1 MNIPALISSLSVVL
15 WPIKWVIE
23 LLLVGFHTALVALGM
38 DPAAGIT
45 WILSI
50 LGLVIVV
57 RSALIPVTLRMIK
70 SQRNMMQIAPQIKKI
85 QDKYKGKKDQ
95 YSREAMSRE
104 TMALYKTSGTNPL
117 SSCLPLL
124 IQMPVFLSLTA
135 TLTAAQSNKPVVG
148 LLGLNAGV
156 GGKTTL
162 AELFGKASLFGVA
175 PLHDTLQE
183 GFAHGIGWVIG
194 IAIGMIILMSATQF
208 ITQLQIMSKN
218 QTPEM
223 KASPTYRQQ
232 RVLLYILPFIFI
244 FSGFTFPLGVM
255 FYWVFGNLWTMGQ
268 QFIVIRN
275 MPNPGSDAALAR
287 EARLARRRQRRPQIA
302 AEGAGG
308 AGIGGFSI
316 VEEPKKVT
324 TQRQQPVGKNR
335 AKKSGNRK

>member
-1 MNIPALISSLSVVL
+1 MNIPAFIASISIVL

-23 LLLVGFHTALVALGM
+23 LLLVGFHYFWTAIGLNP
-38 DPAAGIT
+38 DAGIT

-57 RSALIPVTLRMIK
+57 RSALIPIFVRQIK
-70 SQRNMMQIAPQIKKI
+70 SQRKMLEIAPQIKKI

-104 TMALYKTSGTNPL
+104 TMALYKNNNANPL

-124 IQMPVFLSLTA
+124 LQMPVFLSLTA
-135 TLTAAQSNKPVVG
+135 TLTGAQAKVPVVVG
-148 LLGLNAGV
+148 LLGT
-156 GGKTTL
+156 KTADGRTL
-162 AELFGKASLFGVA
+162 AYSFGHSSLFNLA
-175 PLHDTLQE
+175 PLHDSLSTAA
-183 GFAHGIGWVIG
+183 GNGWVIG

-208 ITQLQIMSKN
+208 FTQLQIMSKN
-218 QTPEM
+218 QSPEM

-232 RVLLYILPFIFI
+232 RILLYILPFIFI

-268 QFIVIRN
+268 QFLVIRN
-275 MPNPGSDAALAR
+275 LPTPGSDAALAR

-302 AEGAGG
+302 AEGASGG
-308 AGIGGFSI
+308 GIGGFSI

-335 AKKSGNRK
+335 AKKSGNKK